1 LVLLAASFFGDLE
14 AEVDE
19 TPSLLA
25 ESTRQAAATTSGRTM
40 MDLGLKGA
48 AAVVTGGSKG
58 MGRATALCLAQDG
71 ARICVLARGR
81 EALDDA
87 VTALRGA
94 GSPDAFGQSV
104 DLGNAEA
111 IAGAFETIGKRWG
124 ELNCLINTI
133 GPHAGHF
140 FELTDEDFFAHF
152 NIGAMSAVRCIRAA
166 LPLLRKAEWA
176 RIVNVSAHSTKRQA
190 PGLVS
195 YTAAKSA
202 LTSISKN
209 LARTLAPENILVN
222 TVSPGTFLSAA
233 FTENLRPVL
242 EPLGIDPEDP
252 YAINKWIAENYGS
265 PADLARA
272 GRVEEIGPVIAFL
285 ASRRNSY
292 MTGANVNVDGGSD
305 FS

>member
-1 LVLLAASFFGDLE
+1 
-14 AEVDE
+14 
-19 TPSLLA
+19 
-25 ESTRQAAATTSGRTM
+25 
-40 MDLGLKGA
+40 MDLGIKGA

-58 MGRATALCLAQDG
+58 MGRATAICLAEDG
-71 ARICVLARGR
+71 ARVCILARGQ

-87 VTALRGA
+87 VAALKKA
-94 GSPDAFGQSV
+94 GSPDAFAIST
-104 DLGNAEA
+104 DLGSASA
-111 IAGAFETIGKRWG
+111 ITAAFRDVGERWG

-140 FELTDEDFFAHF
+140 FDITDDDFFEHF
-152 NIGAMSAVRCIRAA
+152 NIGTMSAVRCIRAA
-166 LPLLRKAEWA
+166 LPLLRKAAWA
-176 RIVNVSAHSTKRQA
+176 RIVNVSAHSTKRQS
-190 PGLVS
+190 PGLIS

-242 EPLGIDPEDP
+242 EPKGIDPQDP
-252 YAINKWIAENYGS
+252 VAVNRWIVEEYDSG
-265 PADLARA
+265 ADLGRS
-272 GRVEEIGPVIAFL
+272 GRVEEIGAVIAFL

-305 FS
+305 FT